1 MLVFVSLLSIIQQ
14 QIRMDDGIFW
24 KIEALQSKT
33 NPIDPVVIVTQQL
46 LVYDATRHFD
56 MSHDVGS
63 FGFCGFDTWLEWIE
77 ICVTWCACALCV
89 CMYDVHTVYC
99 TCIPQSTVATKIH
112 RSFHPFN
119 AIHQQ
124 MRHTINKLS
133 KFRQNFPYCIPFPCI
148 STWNGFEFPRLVKSA
163 LIHR

>member
-33 NPIDPVVIVTQQL
+33 NPIDPVIIVTQQL
-46 LVYDATRHFD
+46 LVYDATRYFD

-89 CMYDVHTVYC
+89 CMYDLLYACGVLYMHSAVNGSYQNPSL
-99 TCIPQSTVATKIH
+99 IS
-112 RSFHPFN
+112 SFQRYPPANETH
-119 AIHQQ
+119 H
-124 MRHTINKLS
+124 K
-133 KFRQNFPYCIPFPCI
+133 
-148 STWNGFEFPRLVKSA
+148 
-163 LIHR
+163 